1 MSKLLLRPTCISLL
15 NVCKPVMC
23 TCIILLTPDCTAVL
37 GYGENQTSQGTRF
50 IDECKQIINALKC
63 QYEHFSYVKEY
74 KYEAAMICSYVYQ
87 LHNTQ
92 NVYQWKTCKSEWRQF
107 IHIKYFLYVKNKS

>member
-1 MSKLLLRPTCISLL
+1 
-15 NVCKPVMC
+15 MC